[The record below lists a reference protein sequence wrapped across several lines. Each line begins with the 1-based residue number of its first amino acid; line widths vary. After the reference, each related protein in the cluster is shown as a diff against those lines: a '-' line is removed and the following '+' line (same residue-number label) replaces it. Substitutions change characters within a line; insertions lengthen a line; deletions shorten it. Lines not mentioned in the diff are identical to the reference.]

1 MERTKLKGIPFSSL
15 PFGAVPLG
23 RAKLLLGV
31 QMVHKGFL
39 CTALPRVIG
48 MTVLL
53 LLNLEP

>member
-23 RAKLLLGV
+23 RAKL

-39 CTALPRVIG
+39 CTALPHVIG